1 MDQINMLLSSQL
13 TEREVM
19 TYLLVENSGLSN
31 RKLAEA
37 LGISHTNIALTHKKA
52 KSKMEKLAKAG
63 FFQTPV
69 DNSTKKH

>member
-1 MDQINMLLSSQL
+1 MDQINILLQSQL

-37 LGISHTNIALTHKKA
+37 LGISHTNIALTYKKA
-52 KSKMEKLAKAG
+52 KAKLEKLGQAG
-63 FFQTPV
+63 FFQTTV
-69 DNSTKKH
+69 DN